1 MDMLIDETLAAELVG
16 RDDVTSEVL
25 RRLTYAENDLKM
37 AMDTDEETESRS
49 GHAVSFRVLM
59 NEVRDFCEKLDK
71 NAGSTDVAGRTA
83 CCRYVGRFEMSWTQ
97 IVLARWSERV
107 ASY

>member
-71 NAGSTDVAGRTA
+71 MPVRQMSRVELHVVATWADLR
-83 CCRYVGRFEMSWTQ
+83 CRGHKLF
-97 IVLARWSERV
+97 
-107 ASY
+107 